1 MTSDRFIC
9 GVDEAG
15 RGPLAGPVYAAAVI
29 LGERGRRIIGINDSK
44 KLSESKRDHLAE
56 EIKAHALA
64 WAIVAIDVET
74 IDRINIL
81 QATLLGMHRAVLQ
94 LAELQVAE
102 SQLVES
108 QLSASQMCEV
118 IIDGTQIP
126 RDLRA
131 WCATNDTALEARPK
145 ADATVIEVGA
155 ASILAKTAR
164 DAHMLTLH
172 DEFPQYGFAQHKGYG
187 TVAHMS
193 AIAKH
198 GPCIHHRRSFAPIAQ
213 WSLQFE

>member
-1 MTSDRFIC
+1 MRFVC

-15 RGPLAGPVYAAAVI
+15 RGPLAGPVYTAAVI
-29 LGERGRRIIGINDSK
+29 LGERGRAIVGITDSK
-44 KLSESKRDHLAE
+44 KLTEAKRDRLAV

-81 QATLLGMHRAVLQ
+81 QATLLGMHRAV
-94 LAELQVAE
+94 
-102 SQLVES
+102 SQLDHARMQAV
-108 QLSASQMCEV
+108 V
-118 IIDGTQIP
+118 IDGTQIP
-126 RDLRA
+126 RDLRP
-131 WCATNDTALEARPK
+131 WCEAHQIPLSALPK

-172 DEFPQYGFAQHKGYG
+172 DEFPHYGFAQHKGYG
-187 TVAHMS
+187 TAAHMT
-193 AIAKH
+193 AINEH
-198 GPCIHHRRSFAPIAQ
+198 GPCSHHRKSFAPIAQ
-213 WSLQFE
+213 WSLL

>member
-1 MTSDRFIC
+1 VANHRFIC

-29 LGERGRRIIGINDSK
+29 LGERGQRIIGINDSK

-56 EIKAHALA
+56 EIKTHALA

-81 QATLLGMHRAVLQ
+81 QATLLGMHRAVSQ
-94 LAELQVAE
+94 LA
-102 SQLVES
+102 
-108 QLSASQMCEV
+108 ASQMHAV
-118 IIDGTQIP
+118 VIDGTQIP
-126 RDLRA
+126 RDLRP
-131 WCATNDTALEARPK
+131 WCAAHDIALVARPK

-172 DEFPQYGFAQHKGYG
+172 DAFPHYGFAKHKGYG
-187 TVAHMS
+187 TAMHMA
-193 AIAKH
+193 AINEH

-213 WSLQFE
+213 WPLSLD